1 MQVATVA
8 SKCSLLEQER
18 VSMQRMLESRDESG
32 AAVMAGVT
40 KLSDELQEAR
50 VRLATLEHALEHAQ
64 RAAAAQDALVAELQV
79 CLYAPH

>member
-1 MQVATVA
+1 MLLPQSLCCSRNLYAEVQVATVT

-40 KLSDELQEAR
+40 KLSDELQEMSNAKF
-50 VRLATLEHALEHAQ
+50 RLKK
-64 RAAAAQDALVAELQV
+64 VV
-79 CLYAPH
+79 